1 MRIHYSATHRCKQ
14 TGRRYRVLGIRKWGK
29 LYYLRDGFFDTQATR
44 VAKRISGTRFA
55 FQTVSNFL
63 ETIRAQAK

>member
-44 VAKRISGTRFA
+44 VAK
-55 FQTVSNFL
+55 
-63 ETIRAQAK
+63 AKELAIAAGKMAWLDEEVKT